1 MKTSLMCLIFLVVPM
16 MLLAQGNFNITGRV
30 SLQTLNV
37 SYDEKSSLKPDSI
50 PDDQYAKSTLI
61 PGLQQR
67 LNLALFAR
75 SRHYDITLLG
85 DLKNNQWDR
94 LDNFQRVDRLTL
106 NIRRGRNEMI
116 LGDFFQSGSDL
127 FVQSR
132 EMRGFKLAIESGKT
146 YYYKVELIGGQS
158 QKPLAVGDR
167 LPMQYRQYETSGQFQ
182 RYLGAAQVR
191 TGKWEKFELG
201 LKFLWAKDNEKSIEE
216 AISEPLTNQLLGLDG
231 QLYLWKKRV
240 KWFFDANLSRKDTL
254 SAQNVTDLAYRAG
267 FDLRLGHFKMI
278 LYKQYL
284 GYDYYSAGY
293 PYLQTDR
300 DGFVLNA
307 VYNFPQKFA
316 LSLEG
321 ERYFDN
327 LKDFNDRP
335 RTTTNS
341 AIVGITSMR
350 SNFPEVTLK
359 FRYRDDRSNTVLD
372 SVKTDKLYMGL
383 EGRISFGS
391 MNNRLSLSAIYL
403 DLDDR
408 SILQAG
414 APLGTKQF
422 ISSVNFYLR
431 PHNRLF
437 ISGGSVFSR
446 LQLSNDQQN
455 INSYTFTSGRW
466 DVIPVRLRAE
476 FNLSFIYND
485 AANGGYQDMLSDYN
499 QLASSFSLEYFFNAR
514 ISLKAIVGNDFR
526 DMRYSLDQARLV
538 ISDPDYGPTYF
549 NGFESYNSLKY
560 GMELNWIF

>member
-182 RYLGAAQVR
+182 RYLGAAQVK

-408 SILQAG
+408 SVLQAG

>member
-182 RYLGAAQVR
+182 RYLGAAQVK

-408 SILQAG
+408 SVLQAG

-526 DMRYSLDQARLV
+526 NMRYSLDQARLV

>member
-182 RYLGAAQVR
+182 RYLGAAQVK
-191 TGKWEKFELG
+191 TGKWEKFEVG

-327 LKDFNDRP
+327 LKDFKDRP

-341 AIVGITSMR
+341 AIVGITSMH
-350 SNFPEVTLK
+350 SHFPEVTLK

-499 QLASSFSLEYFFNAR
+499 QLASSFSLEYFFNTR

-538 ISDPDYGPTYF
+538 INDPDYGPTYF

>member
-158 QKPLAVGDR
+158 QKPLAIGSR

-182 RYLGAAQVR
+182 RYLGAAQVK
-191 TGKWEKFELG
+191 TGKWEKFEVG

-240 KWFFDANLSRKDTL
+240 KWFVDANLSRKDTL

-327 LKDFNDRP
+327 LKDFKDRP

-499 QLASSFSLEYFFNAR
+499 QLASSFSLEYFFNTR